1 MVVPYHLA
9 CTSAFVFEY
18 SHTHHPEMSMSQAS
32 RSVVIASQL
41 DHRINALLRAHP
53 SEPTLID
60 VPDER
65 PWEVASKAD
74 VLLVRPTPAWHGHDR
89 GAAPAGWPGR
99 LRWVFSSTTGVDF
112 YPRWMLATTK
122 LACARGVAS
131 EEIAEYVIAAILAQ
145 TKDLDAIRARKLADW
160 KPATLGRVQGSTV
173 GVVGLGSIG
182 CAVAK
187 RALALGARVFAVRR
201 RQLPSPVAGVELLAS
216 VVDLVEESDHI
227 VLAVP
232 ATDLTH
238 WMFDGKLLANVK
250 PGAHLINVARGTVLD
265 QTALM
270 NALDEDT
277 LSYASLDVTEP
288 EPLPEG
294 HPIYTHP
301 KIRLTPHVASI
312 HPTVHE
318 ALYEKIK
325 GNLER
330 DLRGETLVDL
340 IDPAAGY

>member
-1 MVVPYHLA
+1 
-9 CTSAFVFEY
+9 
-18 SHTHHPEMSMSQAS
+18 MS
-32 RSVVIASQL
+32 SVVIASQL
-41 DHRINALLRAHP
+41 DNSINDLLRAHP
-53 SEPTLID
+53 SKPSVIG
-60 VPDER
+60 VPEER

-74 VLLVRPTPAWHGHDR
+74 VLLVRPAPAWHGHDR

-112 YPRWMLATTK
+112 YPRWMLATTPM
-122 LACARGVAS
+122 ACARGVAS
-131 EEIAEYVIAAILAQ
+131 DEIAEYVIAAILAQ
-145 TKDLDAIRARKLADW
+145 TKNLEAIRARKLADW

-182 CAVAK
+182 TAVAK
-187 RALALGARVFAVRR
+187 RALALGARVIAVRR
-201 RQLPSPVAGVELLAS
+201 RKLPSPVAGVELLDS

-270 NALDEDT
+270 NALDEDM
-277 LSYASLDVTEP
+277 LSYASLDVSEP

-312 HPTVHE
+312 HPTVHQ
-318 ALYEKIK
+318 ALYRKIAD
-325 GNLER
+325 NLER
-330 DLRGETLVDL
+330 DARGEKLLDR
-340 IDPAAGY
+340 IDPEAGY